1 MYYIHPKVIYHR
13 KEEFTN
19 PRFAKTNFFYTSR
32 KKKYF
37 ILKEVNEKRQTFPGL
52 LAGVLR
58 LIALCESLAG
68 VIIFIRIA
76 VLAMGLL
83 QYCLYLSVIPPDC
96 GTDCDKG
103 KEAQSENAPH
113 GYGKRNG
120 DIECSESGQQ
130 GDEQ

>member
-1 MYYIHPKVIYHR
+1 MSNPEGINYMFFQ
-13 KEEFTN
+13 EFISLN
-19 PRFAKTNFFYTSR
+19 WKSNKTADFSR
-32 KKKYF
+32 SAS
-37 ILKEVNEKRQTFPGL
+37 RCAPWR
-52 LAGVLR
+52 VLR
-58 LIALCESLAG
+58 LFALYESLAG